1 MKISILKD
9 KLVRRLSVNFVAHI
23 GAPEVTDDWTNGYQ
37 QAIND
42 ARQFLEQIEIYEP
55 YNDLE

>member
-1 MKISILKD
+1 
-9 KLVRRLSVNFVAHI
+9 LSVNFVAHI
-23 GAPEVTDDWTNGYQ
+23 GAPEVTDDWANGYQ